1 MCYLSYSNRKGL
13 LLRPEQSSQSQF
25 PEEVVL
31 NILDLTSLL

>member
-1 MCYLSYSNRKGL
+1 MIISE
-13 LLRPEQSSQSQF
+13 PEQSLQSQF